1 MRDRDNI
8 CVICDGKDKLYGYN
22 VINQSFKR
30 YFPLEHKNH
39 NNELVFLVC
48 RECHPDTDYYNGLY
62 IKAIF
67 NEYKETP
74 DDQPLFYCL
83 ILVLIL
89 FYEIKKYQS
98 SKLNSKI
105 IKKVVDNNKIKE
117 FEDGFLKHF
126 LKYLEPQFI
135 PDDVL
140 ERVKPLLEELKQK
153 ID

>member
-1 MRDRDNI
+1 
-8 CVICDGKDKLYGYN
+8 
-22 VINQSFKR
+22 
-30 YFPLEHKNH
+30 
-39 NNELVFLVC
+39 
-48 RECHPDTDYYNGLY
+48 
-62 IKAIF
+62 
-67 NEYKETP
+67 
-74 DDQPLFYCL
+74 
-83 ILVLIL
+83 LIL